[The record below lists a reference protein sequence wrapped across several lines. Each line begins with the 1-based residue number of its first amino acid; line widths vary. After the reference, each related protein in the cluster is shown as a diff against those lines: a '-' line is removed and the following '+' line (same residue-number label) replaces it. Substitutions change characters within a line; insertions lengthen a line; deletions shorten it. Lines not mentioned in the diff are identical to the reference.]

1 MERVKDGPLRQ
12 IPFGEA
18 LYDATESGR
27 SKVMPYSSL
36 AFEIADGVALIRLN
50 RPQDNNTINLEMA
63 REMLDVAIR
72 CDEAAEVRAVVL
84 TGNGKMFCAGGD
96 LKVFAAQGER
106 VSFYIKETTQAFH
119 AAISRFNWMD
129 APVIGAING
138 TAAGG
143 GLSLALTTDVAIAA
157 ESAKFSMAYTKV
169 GLAPDGS
176 SSYFLARMVGLRRAK
191 EMALLNPVLSA
202 RQAMEWGL
210 INQVVADDQVL
221 PEALKVARD
230 LARGPTRSF
239 GETKRLILS
248 GATESLESQMERESR
263 AIAAM
268 ARSPDGREGVAAFV
282 AKRIAKFKGE

>member
-1 MERVKDGPLRQ
+1 
-12 IPFGEA
+12 
-18 LYDATESGR
+18 
-27 SKVMPYSSL
+27 MPYNSI
-36 AFEIADGVALIRLN
+36 AFEIDDGVGLIRLN
-50 RPQDNNTINLEMA
+50 RPEDGNAITVEMA

-72 CDEAAEVRAVVL
+72 CDEDAEIRSVVL

-106 VSFYIKETTQAFH
+106 VSVYIKETTQAFH

-129 APVIGAING
+129 APVVGAING

-143 GLSLALTTDVAIAA
+143 GFSLALTTDIAIAA
-157 ESAKFSMAYTKV
+157 ESAKFTMAYTKV

-202 RQAMEWGL
+202 RQAMEWGF

-221 PEALKVARD
+221 HEALKVAHH
-230 LARGPTRSF
+230 LAKGPTQCI

-268 ARSPDGREGVAAFV
+268 AGSADGREGVAAFI
-282 AKRIAKFKGE
+282 AKRIAEFKGR